1 MREFGEALTNK
12 LAEVRA
18 IALITDQDFS
28 NAEAAAKQFRETCDK
43 LKLAKAQMLE
53 QTVTIGEA
61 ASMIDAWHED
71 LRLTALKLEK
81 DVTAEKEAKKL
92 AIISA
97 AKSEYADY
105 INMLENEIKPIRL
118 NLSSPDFAG
127 AMKGKRLLSA
137 WHDAVSAALANAKV
151 EADMQALDYRGKLD
165 SMRTVD
171 EYKFLFLDLQQ
182 IIVNPR
188 DYFDLLVTSRID
200 AYKAAE
206 SAKKEAERKAMQ
218 AEEEAKA
225 KAKVESDNQAVIAAQ
240 VKVQLDAQ
248 QAALRESERLARNTD
263 IEQQLIESIG
273 KPVIVEAQKS
283 AVIAHQD
290 EIRAFFDHYDTPE
303 DKRQMIRPYLVEFI
317 KFKATQALKQAA

>member
-1 MREFGEALTNK
+1 
-12 LAEVRA
+12 
-18 IALITDQDFS
+18 
-28 NAEAAAKQFRETCDK
+28 
-43 LKLAKAQMLE
+43 
-53 QTVTIGEA
+53 
-61 ASMIDAWHED
+61 MIDAWHED

-81 DVTAEKEAKKL
+81 DIAAEKEAKKL

-97 AKSEYADY
+97 AKSEYADH
-105 INMLENEIKPIRL
+105 INMLEEQMKPIRL

-137 WHDAVSAALANAKV
+137 WHDAVSTALANAKA
-151 EADMQALDYRGKLD
+151 EADILARDYLNKID
-165 SMRTVD
+165 AMRTVE
-171 EYKFLFLDLQQ
+171 EYKFLFSDLQQ
-182 IIVNPR
+182 IITKQR
-188 DYFDLLVTSRID
+188 DDFDLLVNSRIESH
-200 AYKAAE
+200 KAAE
-206 SAKKEAERKAMQ
+206 AAKVEEQRVAMQ
-218 AEEEAKA
+218 AEADAKVAAEVEALRLAEVARLSRVAEEA
-225 KAKVESDNQAVIAAQ
+225 EAQ
-240 VKVQLDAQ
+240 RLSHTAQ
-248 QAALRESERLARNTD
+248 EAETERLARNTD